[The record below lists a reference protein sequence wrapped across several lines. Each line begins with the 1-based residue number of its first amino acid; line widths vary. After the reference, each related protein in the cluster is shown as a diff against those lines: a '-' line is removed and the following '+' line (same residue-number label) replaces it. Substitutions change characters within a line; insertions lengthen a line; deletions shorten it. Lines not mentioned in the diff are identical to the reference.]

1 MTAFSYTGLISS
13 CSSLICQT
21 AFYIFFVSSW
31 WILLSLVLG
40 NLQWNDFS
48 SFHCCSLCGVFK
60 PCRRMTFYLT
70 SCLSII
76 RVSGLAVTPW
86 FGHFVSYD
94 TNRNT
99 NVCLVA
105 LALSS
110 FWCTVQPW
118 ESTEKHTWEY
128 TSPVH
133 LWPLSLVSCKDSRS
147 AFPLSYMI
155 LYHYHYQVCHETHG
169 KLPFWLAPWAFPMSF
184 LIMHLS
190 VLSIGSPRA
199 LSLVWV
205 FWNRTGTR
213 MDVIRTLRVT
223 GSIRN
228 TSNKGTCVI
237 YYRESLLEFL
247 RM

>member
-1 MTAFSYTGLISS
+1 MAAFSYTGLISS
-13 CSSLICQT
+13 CISLICQT
-21 AFYIFFVSSW
+21 AFCIFFVSSW
-31 WILLSLVLG
+31 RILLSLVLV

-48 SFHCCSLCGVFK
+48 GFHCCSLCDVFH
-60 PCRRMTFYLT
+60 PCKRMTVYLT
-70 SCLSII
+70 SCLSVT
-76 RVSGLAVTPW
+76 RVSGLAVIPW

-94 TNRNT
+94 TSRNT
-99 NVCLVA
+99 DVCLVA

-133 LWPLSLVSCKDSRS
+133 LWPPLSLVSCKDSCS

-155 LYHYHYQVCHETHG
+155 LYHYHYQVFHETNG

-190 VLSIGSPRA
+190 LLSFRSPRA
-199 LSLVWV
+199 LSRVRV
-205 FWNRTGTR
+205 FWNRTGIR
-213 MDVIRTLRVT
+213 VDVIRTLRVT
-223 GSIRN
+223 GSIRD
-228 TSNKGTCVI
+228 TSNKRTYV
-237 YYRESLLEFL
+237 
-247 RM
+247 